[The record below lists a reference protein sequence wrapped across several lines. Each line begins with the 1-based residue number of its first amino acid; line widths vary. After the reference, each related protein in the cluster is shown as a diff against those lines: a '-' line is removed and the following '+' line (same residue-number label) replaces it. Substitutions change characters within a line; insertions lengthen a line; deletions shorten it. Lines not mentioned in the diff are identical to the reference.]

1 MSTDPFGTAR
11 VRERVLAAWR
21 AAPERLREDANS
33 EEDLAL
39 GGYRER
45 VLVELAQNAADAA
58 VRAGVPGRLL
68 LRLVEGDEPALVAAN
83 TGARLDVDGVVSL
96 STLRAS
102 SKRDDQGGT
111 AGRFGVGFSAVLA
124 LSDEPAVLSRGD
136 GVRFSRA
143 QTLDELRTAAAA
155 SPALADELRRRDD
168 HVPALRLPFPAE
180 GEAPEGYDTVVLLP
194 LRDRGALDLA
204 RRLLA
209 GLDDSLLVAL
219 PALHEVVVE
228 LPHEERRVLADAD
241 ERWETLRRSGTH
253 AAAALTDRPTEE
265 RSRPAWALTWAVPR
279 DRSAP
284 VPRVVHAPTPTDEPL
299 GWPALLVA
307 DLPLDPDRRHAVPGA
322 AADAVLAAAAQAYG
336 DLLGRLAADGVDVLA
351 LVPSG
356 LPGGWVAET
365 LRDAVH
371 ALLPGVRLLPAAT
384 DPARLL
390 RPRDAVALSG
400 PGVHDP
406 ALLAVLA
413 PLVDGLVAVRPG
425 DETALRLLGVAR
437 TTLADVV
444 EQWPEVGEPS
454 AWAATYRAL
463 LPAASDPSVREA
475 LSGLPVP
482 LSDGRVV
489 RGARGLLLPSAEVGV
504 EGLSGLHDHGLRA
517 VHPGVASDPAAA
529 DLLERLGA
537 QGASAATVLEHP
549 AVRAAVVWTA
559 DDPEP
564 DEVVEAVLCLV
575 GSALAASPWPAGS
588 HAFLGDLALPD
599 DDGELAPAGML
610 VRPGSPMSRLLD
622 PESVG
627 RLDADV
633 ADRWPAE
640 VLQAVGVAGTPV
652 LVRVD
657 DCDADD
663 LPPELGELDEAQEWA
678 DELAEGRRGAV
689 QLEGPVLAVRD
700 LDLVVDDGWPELVAL
715 LGADRDLR
723 DAVVGEVVVRLP
735 EGARRG
741 PSYTSWW
748 LRRHLDLAGRRPAG
762 PHGERDGDPL
772 LPTAPAWTAGI
783 APDLARALGLV
794 RSLEDLDADGWQ
806 AALERLSTAREVDH
820 ALLLRVWR
828 ALSTFSGGVDLD
840 PGPTAWAIGAD
851 GSTDQHPGAEV
862 VVVDDAR
869 WWQRTDLGARVVPA
883 PGCAGD
889 LADLLD
895 LDLASER
902 AHGQV
907 TSTGE
912 VVPLPDDL
920 LRHQPDLPRTW
931 CEHEDLR
938 VDGVPVDWWA
948 EPAARGASS
957 ALLHASTADG
967 LARAVAFATGS
978 WGQRHLASALLE
990 GGEAAVDAL
999 LDHALG

>member
-1 MSTDPFGTAR
+1 MSADPFGTAQL
-11 VRERVLAAWR
+11 RERVLAAWR
-21 AAPERLREDANS
+21 SAPERLREDANS

-68 LRLVEGDEPALVAAN
+68 LRLVDGDEPALVAAN
-83 TGARLDVDGVVSL
+83 TGARLDAHGVVAL

-102 SKRDDQGGT
+102 AKRDGESGT

-124 LSDEPAVLSRGD
+124 LTDDPAVLSHGD

-143 QTLDELRTAAAA
+143 QTLDELRAAATGN
-155 SPALADELRRRDD
+155 PGLVDELRRRDD

-180 GEAPEGYDTVVLLP
+180 GGAPPGYDTVVLLP
-194 LRDRGALDLA
+194 LRDGGALDLA
-204 RRLLA
+204 RRLLT

-219 PALHEVVVE
+219 PALREVVVE
-228 LPHEERRVLADAD
+228 LPHQEPRILADVE
-241 ERWETLRRSGTH
+241 ERWETLQHNGTH
-253 AAAALTDRPTEE
+253 SPAVLADRPTEE
-265 RSRPAWALTWAVPR
+265 RSRPGWSLTWAVPR
-279 DRSAP
+279 EVSTP
-284 VPRVVHAPTPTDEPL
+284 VPRTVHAPTPTDEPL

-322 AADAVLAAAAQAYG
+322 AADAVLAAAAEAYG
-336 DLLGRLAADGVDVLA
+336 ELLARLAGDGVDVLP

-371 ALLPGVRLLPAAT
+371 ALLPDVRLLPAAA
-384 DPARLL
+384 DAQRLL
-390 RPRDAVALSG
+390 RPRDAVALTG

-413 PLVDGLVAVRPG
+413 PLVDALVAVRPG

-454 AWAATYRAL
+454 AWATTYRSL
-463 LPAASDPSVREA
+463 LPASADPSVREA

-482 LSDGRVV
+482 LADGRVV
-489 RGARGLLLPSAEVGV
+489 RGARGLLLPSGEVGV
-504 EGLSGLHDHGLRA
+504 EALAALHDHGLRA
-517 VHPGVASDPAAA
+517 VHPEVASDPGAA

-537 QGASAATVLEHP
+537 QVASAAVVLEHP
-549 AVRAAVVWTA
+549 AVRAAVAWTT

-564 DEVVEAVLCLV
+564 DEVVEAVLTLV
-575 GSALAASPWPAGS
+575 GAALSAVPWPAGS

-610 VRPGSPMSRLLD
+610 VQPGSAMARLLD
-622 PESVG
+622 TGSVG

-633 ADRWPAE
+633 ADRWTPE

-652 LVRVD
+652 LVRVA
-657 DCDADD
+657 DCDTDD
-663 LPPELGELDEAQEWA
+663 LPPELGELDEAQDWA
-678 DELAEGRRGAV
+678 DDLAGGRRGAV

-723 DAVVGEVVVRLP
+723 DAVVSEVTVRLP

-748 LRRHLDLAGRRPAG
+748 LRRHLDLAGHRPPG
-762 PHGERDGDPL
+762 THPGGGEDPL
-772 LPTAPAWTAGI
+772 LPTAPAWTAAI

-794 RSLEDLDADGWQ
+794 RSLEDLDADGWH
-806 AALERLSTAREVDH
+806 AALQRLGTAHDVDH

-828 ALSTFSGGVDLD
+828 ALSTLSPSVDVD
-840 PGPTAWAIGAD
+840 PGATTWAIGAD
-851 GSTDQHPGAEV
+851 GAAGLHPTSDA

-869 WWQRTDLGARVVPA
+869 WWQRADLGARVVPA
-883 PGCAGD
+883 PGHAST

-902 AHGQV
+902 ADGRV
-907 TSTGE
+907 TSDGE
-912 VVPLPDDL
+912 VVPLPQDL
-920 LRHQPDLPRTW
+920 LRHRLDLPGSW

-938 VDGVPVDWWA
+938 VDGVPVDWWV
-948 EPAARGASS
+948 EPGPQGPGD
-957 ALLHASTADG
+957 ALLHASTSDG
-967 LARAVAFATGS
+967 LARAVAFASGT
-978 WGQRHLASALLE
+978 WGQRHLAAALLE

-999 LDHALG
+999 VDHALG